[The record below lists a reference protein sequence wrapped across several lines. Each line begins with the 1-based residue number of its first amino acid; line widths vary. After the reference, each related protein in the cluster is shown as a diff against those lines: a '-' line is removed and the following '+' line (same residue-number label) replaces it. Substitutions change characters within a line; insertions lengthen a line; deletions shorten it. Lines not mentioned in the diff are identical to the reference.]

1 MTTNYKLEKI
11 FFIAIEIEFF
21 IILYFWV
28 MFFFKITLCGQI
40 YLSVFMSWK
49 CVRMFWNILVG
60 ITHYTGTESQLL
72 KSLTGALNC

>member
-40 YLSVFMSWK
+40 YLSVFMS
-49 CVRMFWNILVG
+49 
-60 ITHYTGTESQLL
+60 
-72 KSLTGALNC
+72 